1 MLRFRPLQENW
12 VKLNQKLAVL
22 GHLLVAVGLH
32 KRKVIWLIYISTK
45 FQGVPEGLNTRMLVL
60 DSFCFASDYSQHIVS
75 LQCKS
80 RVRLGIKKILVMYEA
95 HIAFS
100 ANYTLES
107 YLRTQEQNAF

>member
-80 RVRLGIKKILVMYEA
+80 RVRLGIKKILATPNPVRL
-95 HIAFS
+95 
-100 ANYTLES
+100 LE
-107 YLRTQEQNAF
+107 LQNTVRRIHESFGVI